1 MPPVA
6 MQHDGIR
13 QQAGKKIEPSVTPR
27 AAMITART
35 SSNGNGHELNQIR
48 LLFRLALALRFGKW
62 I

>member
-1 MPPVA
+1 MASDSRPERKL
-6 MQHDGIR
+6 D
-13 QQAGKKIEPSVTPR
+13 SVTPR